1 MKIEQKINELQELVS
16 QYDTESFAG
25 YFAFFIKKNLDPA
38 ADIDLNKFGSKLKDF
53 LYLIALNAFSDK
65 KGTEKFEFP
74 ENELAILA
82 DKLNEIKNFIYP
94 QNLTEYSKES
104 AIHEMAVRNHFD
116 NGVLSYV
123 EQDLEKLRRIFSPF
137 EEKIIADFGLDV
149 DFLIEVCKEIEL
161 ISMIRTKH
169 TMEFMFSK
177 EFSDFNNRIQSK
189 KMSFS
194 ESFDLLPEEIQDA
207 FHSFN
212 SKTYAHLM
220 FKAED
225 LYHRLETEKVD
236 KFLLLFSREALP
248 DAGIR
253 YYTAESP
260 FESTPLL
267 KLDGNYLS
275 LYGKQLPISI
285 YKLLYAHL
293 FNDENYNIKLRE
305 HRENSLEEKVL
316 VVFES
321 FFYGKDTAFYTNYYV
336 IDNHEQDILLLYRG
350 NAIIIEVKASK
361 LREPFRNVEKAID
374 RLKTDFKN
382 SIQYGFDQ
390 CKRVEDFFYSD
401 SMFDLKNDRK
411 KALHTINP
419 SEINNVFSIVVT
431 LERFG
436 CLQTDL
442 GLLLEKEDDV
452 DYPWCVYIDDLEI
465 FLKALKQNSKN
476 HINKFLDFLD
486 YRRQMHNRMYSIDEL
501 DVCACY
507 LQNPRNFKKLAETED
522 LFLTF
527 SPYEQGDFD
536 KLYWAGKLKF
546 KEKAL
551 PDDFYK
557 FGLK

>member
-1 MKIEQKINELQELVS
+1 MDLEQKIDELQDLVS
-16 QYDTESFAG
+16 KYETESFAG
-25 YFAFFIKKNLDPA
+25 FFAFFIKRNIDPA
-38 ADIDLNKFGSKLKDF
+38 SDIDLNKFKSKLKDF
-53 LYLIALNAFSDK
+53 LYLIALNTFSEK
-65 KGTEKFEFP
+65 KGNEKFEHFD
-74 ENELAILA
+74 EELGLLA
-82 DKLNEIKNFIYP
+82 DKLNEIKDFNKVEKFTDY
-94 QNLTEYSKES
+94 TKES
-104 AIHEMAVRNHFD
+104 VIHEMAFRNHFD

-123 EQDLEKLRRIFSPF
+123 EQDLEKLRRIFTPF
-137 EEKIIADFGLDV
+137 EDEIITDFGLDI

-161 ISMIRTKH
+161 ISMIRTKQ
-169 TMEFMFSK
+169 TMGFMFSK
-177 EFSDFNNRIQSK
+177 EFLEFNNRIQNQ

-194 ESFDLLPEEIQDA
+194 ESFDLLPEKIQDE
-207 FHSFN
+207 FLSFN
-212 SKTYAHLM
+212 SKTYTHLM
-220 FKAED
+220 FSAED
-225 LYHRLETEKVD
+225 LYHRLDVEKVD
-236 KFLLLFSREALP
+236 RFLRLLSREPLP
-248 DAGIR
+248 DSSIR

-260 FESTPLL
+260 FEETPLI
-267 KLDGNYLS
+267 KFSNGNYLS

-285 YKLLYAHL
+285 YKILYSHL
-293 FNDENYNIKLRE
+293 FNDENYNVKLRK

-316 VVFES
+316 EVFES
-321 FFYGKDTAFYTNYYV
+321 FFTKKDTAFYTNYFV
-336 IDNHEQDILLLYRG
+336 IDNYEQDILLLYRG

-361 LREPFRNVEKAID
+361 LREPLRDVEKAID

-401 SMFDLKNDRK
+401 SIFDLKNDRK
-411 KALHTINP
+411 KTLHTINP

-476 HINKFLDFLD
+476 HINKFLNFLD
-486 YRRQMHNRMYSIDEL
+486 YRRQMHSRMYSIDEL

-507 LQNPRNFKKLAETED
+507 IQNPSNFKKLAETED

-527 SPYEQGDFD
+527 FSIRTR
-536 KLYWAGKLKF
+536 
-546 KEKAL
+546 
-551 PDDFYK
+551 
-557 FGLK
+557 